1 MWEEKFKRKYGY
13 RGKIDFSGKIQTIGD
28 TLLLILIEDCLS
40 WIEDI
45 NQV

>member
-1 MWEEKFKRKYGY
+1 MWEVKLQRKYGY
-13 RGKIDFSGKIQTIGD
+13 RGKIDFSGKIQTIRD
-28 TLLLILIEDCLS
+28 TLLLISIEDFLS